1 MKNTLAGYAR
11 RAEISASA
19 TRYPDLLLSLLV
31 ILYKK
36 MIEALTVLNF
46 NVSSAVNSSSL
57 IPRGT
62 NELKED
68 DGLMVRYFSS
78 FSLGK

>member
-1 MKNTLAGYAR
+1 MQGVQKSVLQRLDAQICYFFVVVAI
-11 RAEISASA
+11 AIV
-19 TRYPDLLLSLLV
+19 LLQN
-31 ILYKK
+31 K

-46 NVSSAVNSSSL
+46 NVSLAVNSSSL

-62 NELKED
+62 KELKED

>member
-1 MKNTLAGYAR
+1 MQGVQK
-11 RAEISASA
+11 
-19 TRYPDLLLSLLV
+19 SLLQQLDTQICDV
-31 ILYKK
+31 LVVVAIAIVLVLLYKK

-46 NVSSAVNSSSL
+46 NVSSVVNSSSL

-62 NELKED
+62 KELKED